1 MARLFRVALMIASFF
16 LTGCAIHPLPENVTG
31 VPTYTIVRQIRCEAR
46 KAIVDSAIGW
56 LTNVEN
62 LNEGKVDP
70 ASRAIGLQFA
80 DGERR
85 TQDFR
90 PELFRGRVAQIIK
103 LFFDTGVAYNFDLQM
118 TEVNNL
124 DAQIDLLKPF
134 TTSKFTMGI
143 KGGFDRQRQNER
155 IFTVTD
161 SFSGL
166 VRLPDSYCDGRSV
179 NETYNYNVPPNY
191 AYPAAGKIGVERMI
205 QDFIELTLFANLAG
219 PKAAPTGPPTLV
231 DTLAF
236 QTVLTGTLTPTV
248 TFSPVGKGLSVADA
262 SLTGVA
268 SRTDLHTITMGLS
281 IAGPGV
287 KLVTPVRVG
296 LFTAPLLTAQP
307 ATNAEARAA
316 DAVNQVLTL
325 KLFKPTINVTTP

>member
-56 LTNVEN
+56 LTNDSR
-62 LNEGKVDP
+62 VDP
-70 ASRAIGLQFA
+70 ASRAIGQQFA
-80 DGERR
+80 DQQRR
-85 TQDFR
+85 AQDFSPR
-90 PELFRGRVAQIIK
+90 LFRGEVARIIK

-118 TEVNNL
+118 TEVNNI

-134 TTSKFTMGI
+134 TRSSFTMGI
-143 KGGFDRQRQNER
+143 KGGFDRQRQNDR

-166 VRLPDSYCDGRSV
+166 VQLPDSYCSGDG
-179 NETYNYNVPPNY
+179 YNFNVPKNY
-191 AYPAAGKIGVERMI
+191 IYPSAGEIGVKHLV
-205 QDFIELTLFANLAG
+205 QDFINLTLFANLSG
-219 PKAAPTGPPTLV
+219 PKDAPTGPPTLV
-231 DTLAF
+231 DTLQF
-236 QTVLTGTLTPTV
+236 QTVLTGTLSPLV
-248 TFSPVGKGLSVADA
+248 TFTPIGTGLSVTDA

-287 KLVTPVRVG
+287 KLVTPVRTG
-296 LFTAPLLTAQP
+296 LFTAPLLTANP
-307 ATNAEARAA
+307 STSAEARAA

-325 KLFKPTINVTTP
+325 KLFKPTVNVVTP

>member
-1 MARLFRVALMIASFF
+1 MAMFFRALLIAISLFV
-16 LTGCAIHPLPENVTG
+16 TGCAIHPLPENVTG
-31 VPTYTIVRQIRCEAR
+31 VPTYIIVRQIRCETR
-46 KAIVDSAIGW
+46 QAIVDSALGW
-56 LTNVEN
+56 LATDDR
-62 LNEGKVDP
+62 VDP
-70 ASRAIGLQFA
+70 ASRAIGQQFA
-80 DGERR
+80 DRQRRIQDLSPGAFKGEIAR
-85 TQDFR
+85 
-90 PELFRGRVAQIIK
+90 IIR

-134 TTSKFTMGI
+134 TTSTFTMGI
-143 KGGFDRQRQNER
+143 KGGFDRTRQNER
-155 IFTVTD
+155 IFTITD

-166 VRLPDSYCDGRSV
+166 VRLPDSYCIGDG
-179 NETYNYNVPPNY
+179 YNFNVPKNY
-191 AYPAAGKIGVERMI
+191 VYPSAGEIGVKHLV
-205 QDFIELTLFANLAG
+205 QDFINLTLFANLAG
-219 PKAAPTGPPTLV
+219 PTTAPAGPPTLV

-236 QTVLTGTLTPTV
+236 TTVLTGTLTPVV
-248 TFSPVGKGLSVADA
+248 TFSPMGKGLSVADA

-287 KLVTPVRVG
+287 KLVTPIRTG
-296 LFTAPLLTAQP
+296 LFTAPLLTAHP
-307 ATNAEARAA
+307 TTDAEARAA

>member
-1 MARLFRVALMIASFF
+1 MAKFFRAALTAATFF
-16 LTGCAIHPLPENVTG
+16 LTGCAIHPLPEDVTG
-31 VPTYTIVRQIRCEAR
+31 VPTYTIVRQVRCEAR
-46 KAIVDSAIGW
+46 QAIVDTAVGW
-56 LTNVEN
+56 LTNPKNIE
-62 LNEGKVDP
+62 EGKVDP

-85 TQDFR
+85 TQDFV
-90 PELFRGRVAQIIK
+90 PELFRGRVAQIVK
-103 LFFDTGVAYNFDLQM
+103 LFFDTGVAYNFDLAM

-124 DAQIDLLKPF
+124 DTQINLLKPF

-143 KGGFDRQRQNER
+143 KGGFDRQRANER

-179 NETYNYNVPPNY
+179 NENYNYNVPPNY
-191 AYPAAGKIGVERMI
+191 AYPATGKIGVQRMI
-205 QDFIELTLFANLAG
+205 QDFIELTLFANLGG
-219 PKAAPTGPPTLV
+219 PKAAPKGPPTLV

-236 QTVLTGTLTPTV
+236 QTIITGTLTPMV
-248 TFSPVGKGLSVADA
+248 TFSPVGKALSVADA
-262 SLTGVA
+262 SLTGLA

-281 IAGPGV
+281 IAGPGL
-287 KLVTPVRVG
+287 KLVTPVRSA
-296 LFTAPLLTAQP
+296 LFTTPLLTAHP
-307 ATNAEARAA
+307 ATSAEANAA

-325 KLFKPTINVTTP
+325 KLFKPTINVTAP